1 MPSRSEKQMLF
12 SYRYQDGGGKTVSRK
27 DTAVEPEKARAYFG
41 SIGQEL
47 RVLELPV
54 YPGVCPDG
62 VADSYI
68 AATWQDGG
76 KVFTNDYC
84 GDSAQSIFN
93 LLAAFAEETE
103 ALIFSRPAPEDGWK
117 GPSCG
122 MPNGR
127 SVFCMECGA
136 MRSAK

>member
-1 MPSRSEKQMLF
+1 MLF
-12 SYRYQDGGGKTVSRK
+12 SYRYQDGDGKAIFRK
-27 DTAVEPEKARAYFG
+27 NAAVEPEKAQAYFS

-47 RVLELPV
+47 RVLGLPV

-76 KVFTNDYC
+76 EVFTNDYC

-117 GPSCG
+117 CPSCG

>member
-1 MPSRSEKQMLF
+1 M
-12 SYRYQDGGGKTVSRK
+12 
-27 DTAVEPEKARAYFG
+27 
-41 SIGQEL
+41 
-47 RVLELPV
+47 LELPV

-76 KVFTNDYC
+76 EVFTNDYC

-103 ALIFSRPAPEDGWK
+103 ALIFSRSAPEDGWK
-117 GPSCG
+117 CPSCG

>member
-1 MPSRSEKQMLF
+1 MLF

-27 DTAVEPEKARAYFG
+27 DTAVEPEKAQAYFS

-47 RVLELPV
+47 RVLGLPV

-76 KVFTNDYC
+76 EVFTNDYC

-117 GPSCG
+117 CPSCG